1 MNRGSLWLIRDA
13 GEPVSEPQ
21 PDSVSNLSSVRRNSL
36 CPSCR
41 GSAVP
46 ERDRESATTLSDV
59 VTLWI
64 LMWALLS
71 SCHLSSSRAI
81 LRMIA

>member
-1 MNRGSLWLIRDA
+1 
-13 GEPVSEPQ
+13 
-21 PDSVSNLSSVRRNSL
+21 
-36 CPSCR
+36 
-41 GSAVP
+41 VP
-46 ERDRESATTLSDV
+46 EPDRESATTLSDV